1 MKKHLIKFLDL
12 VLGYDEND
20 SLISK
25 EGYEILRDPV
35 KRVKLREWIDNYHK
49 TGEWDY
55 SFWDESKHEKLSQHD
70 VIKNEVA
77 VCDHYFPRGK
87 DGRLNRCEFCTE
99 EKQTVL

>member
-70 VIKNEVA
+70 VMAELPFMSDCCNAKAEVVH
-77 VCDHYFPRGK
+77 VCTKCHNWCVG
-87 DGRLNRCEFCTE
+87 N
-99 EKQTVL
+99 

>member
-25 EGYEILRDPV
+25 EGYDILADPI
-35 KRVKLREWIDNYHK
+35 KRAKLREWIDNYHK

-77 VCDHYFPRGK
+77 VCENDFHNLDVSRFGECDTCK
-87 DGRLNRCEFCTE
+87 SDVKN
-99 EKQTVL
+99 